1 MMGKDVALLSALR
14 RKRLCVW
21 SIGGRTNLL
30 LVEILLVLVT
40 ADQAR
45 AEPAST
51 ALPVPQGTREMGTR
65 EMGAR
70 DNRQLDI
77 RQFLV
82 RSLVRTPAQRVQIA
96 AKGTAAK
103 MVLYPH
109 GGSTDQRT
117 LQSLLLRPVVDYPA
131 SRFADAR
138 AQMRNVRT
146 FTGATF
152 RQAAVL
158 RNSAPAT
165 QSAPLARPTMQ
176 PAAAPPQQAAAA
188 QPVVAA
194 VPVPRNPDV
203 QPDRNLDRLTPAAA
217 DKPAAETYD
226 QAGIKLGNFLY
237 KPAVEIL
244 GGYASNPGRQPNA
257 TPSPVAVVAPELS
270 IRSQFERH
278 ELNADMR
285 FAYNEVTAQQTLSH
299 PTAEARVNGRYDL
312 TESTHFVA
320 EGRFLNDALVTPGF
334 LQQPRTTTSGT
345 TAGVVQR
352 FDQLEI
358 AAKGSFDRVTFA
370 NGVIAANQ
378 VLNTQDRNYNQPGAQ
393 TRISYAISPGF
404 SPFIDLGYDRRE
416 HDMKVDFNGVRR
428 DSTGLL
434 GRGGVAL
441 NLGSLSG
448 DMSFGYLVRR
458 FDAPN
463 MRSVEGWV
471 ADATLVWAADPTS
484 TFVLVARSQAS
495 ETPAANIFGILSRD
509 VILQVDHQFEPW
521 LVATLRSGY
530 GQDRFVGTDRIDDR
544 FFVAGGGVYKLSRM
558 VHLKSDLRAEW
569 TRSSLPMNNVLALTG
584 LFGVRFQ
591 Y

>member
-1 MMGKDVALLSALR
+1 MGKDVALLSALR
-14 RKRLCVW
+14 RKRLCIW
-21 SIGGRTNLL
+21 SAGGRTNLL

-51 ALPVPQGTREMGTR
+51 ALPVPQGTREMVTREIGAR

-70 DNRQLDI
+70 DIRQLDI

-82 RSLVRTPAQRVQIA
+82 RSLLRTPAQRIQTT
-96 AKGTAAK
+96 AKGTAAR
-103 MVLYPH
+103 MVLYP
-109 GGSTDQRT
+109 GGGTTDQRS

-138 AQMRNVRT
+138 AQMRNVRS
-146 FTGATF
+146 FTGA
-152 RQAAVL
+152 AVA
-158 RNSAPAT
+158 RNSAPANL
-165 QSAPLARPTMQ
+165 SAAPKLHA
-176 PAAAPPQQAAAA
+176 PAAPAAQQVAAAE
-188 QPVVAA
+188 P

-203 QPDRNLDRLTPAAA
+203 QPDRNLDRLAPAAA
-217 DKPAAETYD
+217 EKPAAATYD

-257 TPSPVAVVAPELS
+257 APSPVAVVAPELS

-312 TESTHFVA
+312 TESTHLVA

-334 LQQPRTTTSGT
+334 VQQPRTTTFGT
-345 TAGVVQR
+345 TAGAVQR
-352 FDQLEI
+352 FDRLEI

-393 TRISYAISPGF
+393 TRISYTVSPEF

-448 DMSFGYLVRR
+448 DMSFGYLLRR

-463 MRSVEGWV
+463 MRNVEGWV
-471 ADATLVWAADPTS
+471 ADATLVWAADSTT

-530 GQDRFVGTDRIDDR
+530 GRDRFVGTDRIDNR

-569 TRSSLPMNNVLALTG
+569 TRSSLPMNNVVALTG

>member
-1 MMGKDVALLSALR
+1 MLSALR

-21 SIGGRTNLL
+21 SAGGRTHLL

-45 AEPAST
+45 AEPAGT
-51 ALPVPQGTREMGTR
+51 ALPLPQGTREMSAR
-65 EMGAR
+65 ETGAR
-70 DNRQLDI
+70 DIRQFDI

-82 RSLVRTPAQRVQIA
+82 RSLVRTPAQRTQSA
-96 AKGTAAK
+96 AKATAAR
-103 MVLYPH
+103 MVLYPR
-109 GGSTDQRT
+109 GGSTDQRS

-138 AQMRNVRT
+138 AQMRNVRA
-146 FTGATF
+146 FTSVGLK
-152 RQAAVL
+152 QAAVV
-158 RNSAPAT
+158 RNGSPATLSAPA
-165 QSAPLARPTMQ
+165 ARPTMQ
-176 PAAAPPQQAAAA
+176 APAPAAAPPPQQVAASE
-188 QPVVAA
+188 PVAAA

-203 QPDRNLDRLTPAAA
+203 QPDRNLDRLAPAAA
-217 DKPAAETYD
+217 EKPAAATYD
-226 QAGIKLGNFLY
+226 QTGIKLGSFLY

-257 TPSPVAVVAPELS
+257 APSPVVVVAPELS
-270 IRSQFERH
+270 IRSQVERH

-312 TESTHFVA
+312 TESTHLVA

-334 LQQPRTTTSGT
+334 VQQPRTTTFGT
-345 TAGVVQR
+345 TAGAVQK
-352 FDQLEI
+352 FGSLEI

-370 NGVIAANQ
+370 NGMIAPNQ

-393 TRISYAISPGF
+393 TRISYAVAPEF
-404 SPFIDLGYDRRE
+404 TPFIDLGYDRRE

-463 MRSVEGWV
+463 MRNVEGWV
-471 ADATLVWAADPTS
+471 ADATLVWAADPTT

-521 LVATLRSGY
+521 LVATLRTGY
-530 GQDRFVGTDRIDDR
+530 GQDRFVGTDRIDNR

-569 TRSSLPMNNVLALTG
+569 TRSSLPINNVVALTG

>member
-1 MMGKDVALLSALR
+1 MMGKDIALLSALR

-21 SIGGRTNLL
+21 SAGGRTNLL
-30 LVEILLVLVT
+30 LVEVLLVLIT

-51 ALPVPQGTREMGTR
+51 ALPVPQGAREI
-65 EMGAR
+65 GAR
-70 DNRQLDI
+70 DIRQLDI

-82 RSLVRTPAQRVQIA
+82 RSLVRTPAQRMQSA
-96 AKGTAAK
+96 SKATAAR
-103 MVLYPH
+103 MVLYP
-109 GGSTDQRT
+109 GSGITDQRS

-138 AQMRNVRT
+138 AQMRNVRS
-146 FTGATF
+146 FTGAGF
-152 RQAAVL
+152 KQAAVV
-158 RNSAPAT
+158 RNAAPAPLSAP
-165 QSAPLARPTMQ
+165 SARPTMQ
-176 PAAAPPQQAAAA
+176 APAAPPPQQVVAAE
-188 QPVVAA
+188 PVAAA

-203 QPDRNLDRLTPAAA
+203 QPDRNLDRLAPTAAE
-217 DKPAAETYD
+217 KPAAETYD

-257 TPSPVAVVAPELS
+257 APSPVVVVAPELS

-312 TESTHFVA
+312 NESTHLVA
-320 EGRFLNDALVTPGF
+320 EGRFLNDTLVTPGF
-334 LQQPRTTTSGT
+334 VQQPRTTTFGT
-345 TAGVVQR
+345 TAGVVQK
-352 FDQLEI
+352 FDSLEI

-370 NGVIAANQ
+370 NGMIAPNQ

-393 TRISYAISPGF
+393 TRISYAVSPEI

-463 MRSVEGWV
+463 MRNVEGWV
-471 ADATLVWAADPTS
+471 ADATLVWAADPTT
-484 TFVLVARSQAS
+484 TFVLVARSQSS

-530 GQDRFVGTDRIDDR
+530 GQDRFVGTDRIDNR

-569 TRSSLPMNNVLALTG
+569 TRSSLPMNNVVALTG
-584 LFGVRFQ
+584 LLGVRFQ